1 MTVITKTYFSHP
13 DMALAHTITTLPGAH
28 IKVIPEAGTDP
39 EHNMYFF
46 LVEGEP
52 TAAVESVLEA
62 DHTVG
67 RAQLM
72 SEYEDQHI
80 YGIVFTDET
89 KLLAP
94 KVTEVGGIALEA
106 RSGNDGWV
114 ERWQLADRQSLNA
127 VWTYAKERSFRFE
140 VLELY
145 RIDDDAFGDGF
156 DLTEEQRVAL
166 ERAYSGGYF
175 KEPRGMT
182 LDELADALDISP
194 SAASG
199 RLRRGLT
206 KLIGATII
214 ETE

>member
-1 MTVITKTYFSHP
+1 MTVITKTHFSHP
-13 DMALAHTITTLPGAH
+13 DMALAHTIETVSSVS

-46 LVEGEP
+46 LVEGGS
-52 TAAVESVLEA
+52 TVDFESVLDE
-62 DHTVG
+62 DHTVSE
-67 RAQLM
+67 AHLM
-72 SEYEDQHI
+72 SEYDDQRI
-80 YGIVFTDET
+80 YGIVFTAET

-106 RSGNDGWV
+106 RSGEDGWI
-114 ERWQLADRQSLNA
+114 ERWQLSDRQALNA
-127 VWTYAKERSFRFE
+127 VWTYAKEHSFRFD

-145 RIDDDAFGDGF
+145 QIDDDAFGEDF

-166 ERAYSGGYF
+166 EVAYSGGYF
-175 KEPRGMT
+175 EEPRGMT
-182 LDELADALDISP
+182 LVELADALDISP

-206 KLIGATII
+206 KLVGATII
-214 ETE
+214 EAD

>member
-13 DMALAHTITTLPGAH
+13 DMALAHTIRTLSAVS

-46 LVEGEP
+46 LVEGGST
-52 TAAVESVLEA
+52 TAFESALEA
-62 DHTVG
+62 DHTVSE
-67 RAQLM
+67 AQLM
-72 SEYEDQHI
+72 SEYEDQRI
-80 YGIVFTDET
+80 YGIVFTTET

-106 RSGNDGWV
+106 RSGNDGWI

-127 VWTYAKERSFRFE
+127 VWTYAKEHSFSFE

-145 RIDDDAFGDGF
+145 QIDDDAFGEGF
-156 DLTEEQRVAL
+156 DLTEQQRAAL
-166 ERAYSGGYF
+166 EVAYSGGYF

-182 LDELADALDISP
+182 LVELADELDISP

-206 KLIGATII
+206 KLLGATII
-214 ETE
+214 ESE